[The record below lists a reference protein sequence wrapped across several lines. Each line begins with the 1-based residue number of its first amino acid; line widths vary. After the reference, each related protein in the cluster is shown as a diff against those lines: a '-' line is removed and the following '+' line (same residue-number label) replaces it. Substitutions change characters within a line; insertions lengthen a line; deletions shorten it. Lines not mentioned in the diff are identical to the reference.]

1 MNDFLA
7 GFLSSKQ
14 VEEFDRG
21 SSVEEATL
29 VFKELFEDDFTKELE
44 YELFLVCKG
53 DEEEP
58 VESIEED
65 SLLRLAG
72 VRSLI

>member
-1 MNDFLA
+1 MKDFLL

-14 VEEFDRG
+14 LEVWGMD
-21 SSVEEATL
+21 SSLEEATL
-29 VFKELFEDDFTKELE
+29 VFNELLEEDLTKELE

-58 VESIEED
+58 VERTED
-65 SLLRLAG
+65 EALLKFDGL
-72 VRSLI
+72 RSLQ